1 MTAGRYLLIVFFTML
16 WFPNYAQSQ
25 TFVVGADFDC
35 PPFSYFDESAN
46 AGLLGV
52 LKNGSI
58 ALQEEGRPAKI
69 NSKSEAYERT
79 DYQYK
84 RVVKFVLIALSIGVL
99 LLLLT
104 FIWVGLLRK
113 QIKKKTKRIIL
124 KNKALRERE
133 ERLQLIINLSD
144 EGVIILQNF
153 KFVLVNPKVLE
164 ISGRE
169 EDELKK
175 MLFLDLIHPEDREFT
190 KNNWEKRLK
199 GETLEAKYEIRV
211 LRSNDTIRWV
221 EIHGIKIDWKGE
233 PATLNFIK
241 DVTEAKAISRSLS
254 ESEAKYRNMAENS
267 SDIIWHL
274 DTNLICDYINLAD
287 ERMRGY
293 TQEESIGMH
302 LYDILKPGTFD
313 HLIAN
318 LEKRLA
324 NEKAGIKTK
333 IAPNYELEQKCKDG
347 SWVWVEATA
356 IPHHDEN
363 GNFLGINGVTRDIS
377 KRKKA
382 EAEIEL

>member
-52 LKNGSI
+52 PKNGSI

-267 SDIIWHL
+267 SDII
-274 DTNLICDYINLAD
+274 
-287 ERMRGY
+287 
-293 TQEESIGMH
+293 
-302 LYDILKPGTFD
+302 
-313 HLIAN
+313 
-318 LEKRLA
+318 
-324 NEKAGIKTK
+324 
-333 IAPNYELEQKCKDG
+333 
-347 SWVWVEATA
+347 
-356 IPHHDEN
+356 
-363 GNFLGINGVTRDIS
+363 
-377 KRKKA
+377 
-382 EAEIEL
+382 